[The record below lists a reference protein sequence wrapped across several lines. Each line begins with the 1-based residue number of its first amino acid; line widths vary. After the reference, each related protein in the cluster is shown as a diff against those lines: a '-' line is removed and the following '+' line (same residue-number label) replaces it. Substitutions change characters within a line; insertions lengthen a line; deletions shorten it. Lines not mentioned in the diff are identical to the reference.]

1 MVRYGFGFL
10 AMTLVFYGAGCSAS
24 QIPARSGVSPTSAVR
39 QFTRTARAKF
49 VEYTNGISPYAGP
62 RGIISGTNVIWF
74 TEPGDDKI
82 AKISSSGVVKEFPVT
97 AGTAPN
103 NIAYGSDRA
112 LWYTEA
118 TDAIGRM
125 TAGGRV
131 KDYSVGNASS
141 GPWDIALGTDGNMW
155 FTLRSPISSS
165 YYNAIGR
172 ITTSGAVTL
181 YTAGLS
187 AGDIA
192 VHDIAL
198 GPDGNMWFTEE
209 YGNRVGSITPGG
221 TITEYSTGISPYSVP
236 VDVTAGPDG
245 NVWFT
250 ESNAGN
256 VARITTAGTVTEFPL
271 GATPG
276 AITAFGS
283 YVWVCE
289 SSPDQLARVDMSGNV
304 TNYSI
309 PGQSCSQDTG
319 LKKNLWITDSK
330 GNGVIKGSRL

>member
-1 MVRYGFGFL
+1 MVRYDLRLL
-10 AMTLVFYGAGCSAS
+10 ALAATLFGAGCSAS
-24 QIPARSGVSPTSAVR
+24 QMAGSWAPAPATDAGHAVR
-39 QFTRTARAKF
+39 TAKTKF

-62 RGIISGTNVIWF
+62 RGIINSPSGIWF

-82 AKISSSGVVKEFPVT
+82 AKISSSGAVREFSVT

-103 NIAYGSDRA
+103 NIAYGSDKA

-125 TAGGRV
+125 TASGHV
-131 KDYSVGNASS
+131 KDYPVGSALS
-141 GPWDIALGTDGNMW
+141 GPWDIALGADGAMW
-155 FTLRSPISSS
+155 FTLRSPVSSS

-172 ITTSGAVTL
+172 ITTSGAVAL

-198 GPDGNMWFTEE
+198 GPDGNMWFTES

-221 TITEYSTGISPYSVP
+221 TITEYSAGISPYSGP

-250 ESNAGN
+250 ESAGN

-271 GATPG
+271 GATAG
-276 AITAFGS
+276 AITAFGN

-309 PGQSCSQDTG
+309 PGQACSQDTP
-319 LKKNLWITDSK
+319 LKKSLWITDSK
-330 GNGVIKGSRL
+330 GNGLIKGSGL